1 MKRMTSSFIINILN
15 FKYKTN
21 MHLLNNAKDIKEKET
36 LIIRKELLEEII
48 NQIEEKQIE
57 LNGGIDYK

>member
-1 MKRMTSSFIINILN
+1 MKRMTASFIINIIN

-21 MHLLNNAKDIKEKET
+21 MHLLNNANNNKDKEYLMIKKQ
-36 LIIRKELLEEII
+36 LLEEII
-48 NQIEEKQIE
+48 FQIEEKQIE